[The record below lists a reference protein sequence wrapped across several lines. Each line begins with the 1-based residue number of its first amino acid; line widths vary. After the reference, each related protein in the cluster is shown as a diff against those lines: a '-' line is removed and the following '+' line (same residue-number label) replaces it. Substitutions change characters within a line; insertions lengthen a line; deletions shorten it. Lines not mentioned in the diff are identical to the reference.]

1 MRYHNITKAD
11 MLNGEGLRVVLWVS
25 GCSHHCHACQ
35 NAFTWNKDDG
45 LIFDDA
51 AKKEIFD
58 ELKKEWCS
66 GITLSGGDPLFL
78 SNRSEISKLVREI
91 REKFKDKTIWLYTGY
106 TWEELLKEKEVDKD
120 LDTILN
126 NIDVLLD
133 GKFVLKLAS
142 EKIHYVGSSNQCII
156 DVKKSLKRNKKVLYI
171 DNSKILGG
179 VE

>member
-11 MLNGEGLRVVLWVS
+11 MLNGEGLRVVLWLS

-35 NAFTWNKDDG
+35 NAFTWNSDDG

-58 ELKKEWCS
+58 ELNKEWCS
-66 GITLSGGDPLFL
+66 GITLSGGDPLFCK
-78 SNRSEISKLVREI
+78 NRQEVASLVKEI
-91 REKFKDKTIWLYTGY
+91 REKYKDKTIWLYTGY
-106 TWEELLKEKEVDKD
+106 TWEELLEQRKSDKD
-120 LDTILN
+120 LDIILN

-133 GKFVLKLAS
+133 GRFILRLAS

-156 DVKKSLKRNKKVLYI
+156 DVKKSLKMNEKILYI
-171 DNSKILGG
+171 DNEKILGG
-179 VE
+179 DV